1 MEIKDRDSSRTATRL
16 EIPRHGHGGLSFL
29 VSLTFLFSTV
39 AMLLSGFL
47 AYQFWELRQ
56 ELRAANNTNRAA
68 ISANPLPN
76 VGVISDSNQSSSP
89 EVPSGAAVPVPGN
102 AASTT
107 APGTTAPANSAVS
120 PAPSPNPQIQPGQF
134 VQPALGTKAKVE
146 LLAVKRIKDPE
157 TGNRDVVNV
166 QMRVRRATSGNVKGS
181 DIISVSRTSAR
192 NPDTSETYE
201 AVSLDRSTGSIS
213 LFQLRPA
220 ASADAYVWLRIPEGV
235 NAIDI
240 FIPETAAFSNVPI
253 AN

>member
-1 MEIKDRDSSRTATRL
+1 
-16 EIPRHGHGGLSFL
+16 
-29 VSLTFLFSTV
+29 
-39 AMLLSGFL
+39 MLLSGFL

-56 ELRAANNTNRAA
+56 EIRAANNTNRAA
-68 ISANPLPN
+68 ISPNALPN
-76 VGVISDSNQSSSP
+76 AGVIPNSNQATNP
-89 EVPSGAAVPVPGN
+89 ETPSGQLAPVPGN
-102 AASTT
+102 AASTI
-107 APGTTAPANSAVS
+107 APGTTATTNSVTS

-166 QMRVRRATSGNVKGS
+166 QMRVRRATSGDVKGS
-181 DIISVSRTSAR
+181 DVISVSRTSAR

-213 LFQLRPA
+213 LFQLRPS

-240 FIPETAAFSNVPI
+240 FIPETAAFEDVPI